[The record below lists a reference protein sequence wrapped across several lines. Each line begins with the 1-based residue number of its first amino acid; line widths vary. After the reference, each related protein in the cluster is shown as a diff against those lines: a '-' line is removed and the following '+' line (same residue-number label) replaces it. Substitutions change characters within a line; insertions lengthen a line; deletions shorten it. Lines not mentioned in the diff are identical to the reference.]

1 MSPTYQQIYDTAHC
15 HGRWDCVGMGSGRYL
30 LTKIG
35 YRNAESYAWSHWF
48 IMDDH
53 TYPNDYTRG
62 YLLEIDGMSGSHV
75 FYTKRMDGLCSG
87 SKLTFTA
94 YVANVT
100 TGASYVQQRS
110 SYTYPKLSFII
121 TDPRNGSVLARHNT
135 DTIGHDWRF
144 YNTPGEWRNSAEW
157 QLVGMNFTVPEGV
170 EEAELRGD
178 EFGEKKTVVR
188 LHRFKKMRQ
197 LLEDTKLR
205 DDSDGIYDAIKNYFE
220 DDNYYNDNSK
230 MDFRKE
236 FRGEMKKIEQDIA
249 SINVNMTQVALLLRK
264 GQYKTGIEKT
274 LDIKKKIRNAD
285 NSFQTQVTDSVTF
298 CVTNGKDK
306 DNIDYFDMIVADA
319 VYTVGEFSGKEKIT
333 ISDIIRCMTGDPKTR
348 YYRRKESGEMDLSVR
363 VKKSVDKLNAAKITI
378 MHKDLRGG
386 KKVKFSGMALECG
399 LSEVKYGDKKIKD
412 KRNGVYTDVTMYN
425 DVIIYKKS
433 PLYEYAEYCN
443 GEFMTIPHKMLNV
456 MITKSDADGG
466 EKLIKM
472 PDSIVNIKIKF
483 FLAYQTMLRKMSR
496 TEGISLSYKNP
507 ELRLFGSDIESQK
520 RKYLNDVFGNG
531 KKEELFDKNG
541 AENSKYRA
549 SVSET
554 IDKVL
559 SYYERY
565 FITKNAD
572 GPLMVYIKVYRY
584 RKSKKGAWKKY
595 ICRENEGRFK
605 YSEIF
610 FDEVIGGIEKTNE
623 ERRKQIKKTNKKNC
637 FPIYEVCGSVENLA
651 KYDPEF
657 IGYLIIFH

>member
-1 MSPTYQQIYDTAHC
+1 
-15 HGRWDCVGMGSGRYL
+15 
-30 LTKIG
+30 
-35 YRNAESYAWSHWF
+35 
-48 IMDDH
+48 
-53 TYPNDYTRG
+53 
-62 YLLEIDGMSGSHV
+62 
-75 FYTKRMDGLCSG
+75 
-87 SKLTFTA
+87 
-94 YVANVT
+94 
-100 TGASYVQQRS
+100 
-110 SYTYPKLSFII
+110 
-121 TDPRNGSVLARHNT
+121 
-135 DTIGHDWRF
+135 
-144 YNTPGEWRNSAEW
+144 
-157 QLVGMNFTVPEGV
+157 
-170 EEAELRGD
+170 
-178 EFGEKKTVVR
+178 
-188 LHRFKKMRQ
+188 
-197 LLEDTKLR
+197 
-205 DDSDGIYDAIKNYFE
+205 
-220 DDNYYNDNSK
+220 
-230 MDFRKE
+230 
-236 FRGEMKKIEQDIA
+236 
-249 SINVNMTQVALLLRK
+249 
-264 GQYKTGIEKT
+264 
-274 LDIKKKIRNAD
+274 
-285 NSFQTQVTDSVTF
+285 
-298 CVTNGKDK
+298 
-306 DNIDYFDMIVADA
+306 
-319 VYTVGEFSGKEKIT
+319 
-333 ISDIIRCMTGDPKTR
+333 
-348 YYRRKESGEMDLSVR
+348 MDLSVR

-443 GEFMTIPHKMLNV
+443 GEFMTIPHKVLNV

-595 ICRENEGRFK
+595 ICRENEGRLK